1 MKKIIF
7 ILLLISL
14 AIAADTCP
22 ISEPN
27 NPTGCDSIKTP
38 WAKEACELFTN
49 WETATVLALIISA
62 IIVSLTYMVSIGFDM
77 PDLKAWAGTELSQI
91 IATAIIIASLVVVLV
106 FINELVVNIVELSQ
120 IPGLKCE
127 ISENCLNKTA
137 SFYFDGYIDKAKN
150 QMRAA
155 LEEVK
160 EKIAAS
166 SRRINSYCSQVLLPI
181 PCLQFSTSFSVD
193 PDLGKNILDA
203 ERAAFVFEYY
213 QNLLSSMEAQ
223 KFFVQNVSYTIGPIL
238 LALGIFGRSFFFTRR
253 LGGLLIAI
261 AIAIM
266 VVLPLMYL
274 FDWIAMQVTLYGS
287 LPFSGSAQPDCPEE
301 CQQQIPVAYTYGFT
315 HVIQFNN
322 TQELADLIFKGLDGS
337 NTCTPEQNMELA
349 TEIAMNLTSGKME
362 TYTILKANMEIH
374 SCEAEAQKNK
384 VVGSD
389 NDNYTCDAPC
399 RILPYPYGNGEC
411 AKYITQY
418 ACSKLTDNCKIKRLV
433 KVKNIDQYQY
443 NSCPAECKIIPPLK
457 NDCKGDTAKAGFP
470 PSVTPNESQS
480 GQVDM
485 CLDSRFDCR
494 VWYRDGTWAPQ
505 KKMDELEAK
514 AKEAKKE
521 EKEAYTATIEKCG
534 FAKNCEKPSDPY
546 NKDQTNDTKLSI
558 QKALDLANNSC
569 VYIYPTP
576 NNENCGSCLTLEKA
590 YLYNPPIRTEEECK
604 QLCTPQPKKTM
615 TTGDTVPLLV
625 EGNVGPSILTNVSKL
640 LVPVYLLPL
649 FNILVTVMFIRSFSK
664 FLGGDIEIP
673 GLAKVI

>member
-14 AIAADTCP
+14 AIAVDTCP
-22 ISEPN
+22 ISGSN
-27 NPTGCDSIKTP
+27 NPTGCDSIQTP
-38 WAKEACELFTN
+38 WAKEACKLFTN

-106 FINELVVNIVELSQ
+106 FINELVVTIVNESQ
-120 IPGLKCE
+120 ISGLTCN
-127 ISENCLNKTA
+127 IQENCLNKTA
-137 SFYFDGYIDKAKN
+137 SFYFDSYINKAEK

-160 EKIAAS
+160 EKMAAS
-166 SRRINSYCSQVLLPI
+166 SRRINSYCSQVLLPV
-181 PCLQFSTSFSVD
+181 PCLQFSTSFSAD

-203 ERAAFVFEYY
+203 ERAASVFEYY

-223 KFFVQNVSYTIGPIL
+223 KFFVQNVSYTLGPIL

-301 CQQQIPVAYTYGFT
+301 CKQQVPVAYAYGFT

-337 NTCTPEQNMELA
+337 NTCTPKQNMELA
-349 TEIAMNLTSGKME
+349 TEIAINLTSGQME
-362 TYTILKANMEIH
+362 TYTIPKANMTIY

-399 RILPYPYGNGEC
+399 RILPYPYGNDEC

-433 KVKNIDQYQY
+433 KNIDQKQY

-457 NDCKGDTAKAGFP
+457 NDCKGSNAKAGFP
-470 PSVTPNESQS
+470 PSVTPSNELPSPL
-480 GQVDM
+480 VDM

-514 AKEAKKE
+514 AKEAKEE
-521 EKEAYTATIEKCG
+521 EKEAYAATIEKCG
-534 FAKNCEKPSDPY
+534 FAKNCQQSNIPE
-546 NKDQTNDTKLSI
+546 
-558 QKALDLANNSC
+558 NSC

-576 NNENCGSCLTLEKA
+576 NNPNCGSCLTLEKA